1 MVSTDL
7 IDRLHKLNRTDKL
20 YVMQTLLND
29 FAEGEKIVSFATVES
44 TAVGEA
50 STLAEGRRSGEEPT
64 IKQRIPNLRKGRG
77 WVADDFDAPLP
88 DDFWLGETT

>member
-7 IDRLHKLNRTDKL
+7 IDRLHKLKRTDKL

-29 FAEGEKIVSFATVES
+29 LAEGEKIVSSATVES
-44 TAVGEA
+44 IKVQ
-50 STLAEGRRSGEEPT
+50 PT
-64 IKQRIPNLRKGRG
+64 IKQRIPNLRKSRG